1 MIASKILSRE
11 QLLEAAARA
20 RAAGKTVVFAN
31 GAFDLLH
38 VGHVRYLAAARQEG
52 GWLAV
57 GVNADASV
65 RLAKGLARPI
75 LPEAERAEIVA
86 ALEAVD
92 AVVLFDE
99 DSPAALIAAL
109 RPDVHAKGTDYT
121 AATVPERA
129 VVAGYGGRTVI
140 VGDPKDH
147 ATTDVIERVRQTSE
161 SDASRA
167 ERGIPDST
175 ARKSSTRRPSE

>member
-1 MIASKILSRE
+1 MTARILARAE
-11 QLLEAAARA
+11 LLEAAARE
-20 RAAGKTVVFAN
+20 RAAGRRIVFAN

-38 VGHVRYLAAARQEG
+38 VGHVRYLEAAAREG
-52 GWLAV
+52 DWLAV

-65 RLAKGLARPI
+65 ARAKGPGRPI

-92 AVVLFDE
+92 AVVIFGE
-99 DSPAALIAAL
+99 DSPAALIAEL

-121 AATVPERA
+121 VDTVPERA
-129 VVAGYGGRTVI
+129 VVAAHGGRTVI

-147 ATTDVIERVRQTSE
+147 ATTDVI
-161 SDASRA
+161 
-167 ERGIPDST
+167 
-175 ARKSSTRRPSE
+175 RKIRT